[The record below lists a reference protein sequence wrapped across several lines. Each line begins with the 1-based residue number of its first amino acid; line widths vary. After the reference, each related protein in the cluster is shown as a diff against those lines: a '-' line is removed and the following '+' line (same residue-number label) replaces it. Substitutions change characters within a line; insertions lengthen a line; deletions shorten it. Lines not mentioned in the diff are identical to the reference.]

1 MELTLTDLEQA
12 INHWR
17 GLRPS
22 LGEERALSTEVN
34 ALANVYAHMIFHRMK
49 VIPLASLD
57 ETAQRLIES
66 WRLA

>member
-1 MELTLTDLEQA
+1 MELSLTDLEQA

-22 LGEERALSTEVN
+22 SGDERALSTEVN
-34 ALANVYAHMIFHRMK
+34 VLANVYAHMIFHKMK
-49 VIPLASLD
+49 AIPFSSLD

-66 WRLA
+66 WRVA

>member
-1 MELTLTDLEQA
+1 MELVITELEQA

-22 LGEERALSTEVN
+22 IGEERALSTEVN
-34 ALANVYAHMIFHRMK
+34 VLANVYAYMIFNHLKAM
-49 VIPLASLD
+49 PLASLD

-66 WRLA
+66 WRRA